1 MVINSGLQ
9 FSLWSGDVNRVSEPP
24 LVLAP
29 GKGALQRLVSD
40 TVSQDELPCLI
51 ETVVSNVKAAVVIQC
66 LQGRDAQTFIDVIDQ
81 VHVTSLYLHGVISS
95 LILSEQALDSLD
107 FSLRIRR
114 KCVKRLYKICASRAL
129 IPRSLRFELPEDTMG
144 AVQYHGGSAD
154 VLKREC
160 GDRTVAVKALRPRP
174 HLSLEDMRNVSHR

>member
-9 FSLWSGDVNRVSEPP
+9 FSLWSGDVNRVSGPP

-81 VHVTSLYLHGVISS
+81 AHVASLYLRGVIYT
-95 LILSEQALDSLD
+95 
-107 FSLRIRR
+107 LRTGTGQ
-114 KCVKRLYKICASRAL
+114 SRFLATD
-129 IPRSLRFELPEDTMG
+129 PQKMCETS
-144 AVQYHGGSAD
+144 VQ
-154 VLKREC
+154 
-160 GDRTVAVKALRPRP
+160 
-174 HLSLEDMRNVSHR
+174 DMRQPRANPQIAAL